1 MGYRSEVYILINNT
15 ATNDL
20 LNHCIKAKRAYS
32 LLFEDTA
39 PKKMKGGHLLWQLDY
54 VKWYPSYEDVKET
67 MEFLVSLQEQGRS
80 EEFSFA
86 RLGEE
91 YGDWETYGESE
102 EVYFMPR
109 HSTEVYCS
117 EEGVIND

>member
-15 ATNDL
+15 ATSDL

-39 PKKMKGGHLLWQLDY
+39 PKKMKGGHLLWQLSY
-54 VKWYPSYEDVKET
+54 VKWYPSYDDVKET
-67 MEFLVSLQEQGRS
+67 MEFLVSRQKQGMS

-91 YGDWETYGESE
+91 YGDWETLGESE

-109 HSTEVYCS
+109 HSTEGYCS
-117 EEGVIND
+117 EEGVING